1 MYRSRR
7 GEGGGGGLGP
17 AGIDQCIIHTGFT
30 SSMQDFSPRN
40 KLNTSILTLQWSVL
54 LPCIRQQIK
63 GEQSD
68 EIRHSSFIS
77 RKPLEASKSH
87 LCPLVRLVCIISS
100 FYKAFEQFSSRS
112 IELILKL
119 SFSRRKSLLIFLFFS
134 GALFLKLVN
143 SFNLVLIDTQIM
155 NCLPRHERLS
165 LF

>member
-1 MYRSRR
+1 MYRSSR
-7 GEGGGGGLGP
+7 GGLGP
-17 AGIDQCIIHTGFT
+17 AGIDRCTILTGFT
-30 SSMQDFSPRN
+30 SSIRPIQDFSPRN

-77 RKPLEASKSH
+77 SKPLEASKSH

-119 SFSRRKSLLIFLFFS
+119 LFSRRRSMLFFFFW
-134 GALFLKLVN
+134 GFVFKARQF
-143 SFNLVLIDTQIM
+143 FHP
-155 NCLPRHERLS
+155 CLTLRL
-165 LF
+165 